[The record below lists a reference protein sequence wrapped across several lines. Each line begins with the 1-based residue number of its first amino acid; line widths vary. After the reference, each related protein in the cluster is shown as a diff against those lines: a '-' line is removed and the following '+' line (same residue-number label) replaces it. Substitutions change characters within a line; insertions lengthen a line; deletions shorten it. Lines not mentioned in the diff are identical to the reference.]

1 MKIISKMQVAGSIQY
16 EYNIISDEIVAM
28 WLFYILT
35 WILFIIVCIR
45 KVGQLV
51 LRFQAFVDEK
61 ENLFELPMLAT
72 IFASLVAVRYNIVWQ
87 THLGAFAVL
96 FICLKVTMLI
106 GRFPTFGV
114 YINMALNIFWTL
126 VMFFG
131 IFFFTFL
138 GTYLAQTFKLQSIR
152 HDSPLKKV

>member
-1 MKIISKMQVAGSIQY
+1 
-16 EYNIISDEIVAM
+16 M
-28 WLFYILT
+28 WLFYIPT

-61 ENLFELPMLAT
+61 ENLFELPMLVI
-72 IFASLVAVRYNIVWQ
+72 IFASLVAVRYNIIWQ

-106 GRFPTFGV
+106 GRIPTFGV

>member
-1 MKIISKMQVAGSIQY
+1 
-16 EYNIISDEIVAM
+16 M
-28 WLFYILT
+28 WLFYIPT
-35 WILFIIVCIR
+35 WILFVIVCIR

-72 IFASLVAVRYNIVWQ
+72 IFASLVAVRYNILCH

-96 FICLKVTMLI
+96 FICLKVSWLM

-114 YINMALNIFWTL
+114 YIHLAMNVFWTL
-126 VMFFG
+126 MKFFG
-131 IFFFTFL
+131 IFFSTLL
-138 GTYLAQTFKLQSIR
+138 GK
-152 HDSPLKKV
+152 H